1 VAFINIREKAGKILS
16 YGKHRFGWPNSYHAN
31 KFFWTSSSNYKDM
44 TKCLDFIYACKEKT
58 WKKKVSQFG
67 DPIIIFNSN
76 NIVFQ
81 KKMREI
87 GVKLI

>member
-1 VAFINIREKAGKILS
+1 
-16 YGKHRFGWPNSYHAN
+16 
-31 KFFWTSSSNYKDM
+31 M
-44 TKCLDFIYACKEKT
+44 TKCLDFIYACKEIT
-58 WKKKVSQFG
+58 WQKKVSQFG
-67 DPIIIFNSN
+67 DPIIIFNRN